1 MRAQNVSQRQLG
13 ARAGVDHAT
22 ISRLLRGQRTPVL
35 TTAIRLAQA
44 LERPPD
50 AYMHPKP
57 PPGTPASRSIAA
69 LRVEDALR
77 ADPILSDSRVRRIME
92 YYRAVRR
99 QRVTDNGKA

>member
-22 ISRLLRGQRTPVL
+22 ISRLLRGERTPVL

-44 LERPPD
+44 LDRPPD
-50 AYMHPKP
+50 AYTRPEP
-57 PPGTPASRSIAA
+57 PPGTPAARSIAG
-69 LRVEDALR
+69 LGFEDALR
-77 ADPILSDSRVRRIME
+77 ADPILSEARIHRIME

-99 QRVTDNGKA
+99 QRVTDNGKP